1 MRIKEIKPKQAVAL
15 KWEYAY
21 LDRPQPYEVPYGA
34 ILNTAQLEDIDPY
47 KGIMCADCGKA
58 ILVKD
63 ARSSPLIADRDKTYL
78 RYFVCQKCYESEL
91 AEHLCILEALAKR
104 G

>member
-1 MRIKEIKPKQAVAL
+1 MKIKEIKPKQAVAL

-21 LDRPQPYEVPYGA
+21 RDRPQPYEVPYGA

-47 KGIMCADCGKA
+47 KGIICADCRKA

-63 ARSSPLIADRDKTYL
+63 ARSSPLIADRGKTYL
-78 RYFVCQKCYESEL
+78 RYLVCQKCYEVEF
-91 AEHLCILEALAKR
+91 AEHRRILEALAKR